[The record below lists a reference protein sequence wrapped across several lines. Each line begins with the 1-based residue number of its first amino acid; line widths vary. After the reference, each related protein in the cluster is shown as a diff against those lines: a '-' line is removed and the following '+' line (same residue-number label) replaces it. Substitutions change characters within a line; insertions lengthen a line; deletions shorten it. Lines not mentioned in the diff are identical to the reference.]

1 MNIQQMMKQ
10 AQQMQKKMTEMQEK
24 LAKTEYEGTSGGG
37 MIKVTIS
44 GKGELKK
51 LKIDP
56 SLIDPE
62 DPEVLEDLIVA
73 GFNNAKKEADEASES
88 AMSGMMGGLGLPPG
102 FKMPF

>member
-10 AQQMQKKMTEMQEK
+10 AKQMQKKMEDIQKQLE
-24 LAKTEYEGTSGGG
+24 ESEFEGTSGGG
-37 MIKVTIS
+37 LIKAKVS
-44 GKGELKK
+44 GKGEIRS

-73 GFNNAKKEADEASES
+73 ALNNAKKEADTASGD
-88 AMSGMMGGLGLPPG
+88 AMQGAMGGMGLPPG

>member
-10 AQQMQKKMTEMQEK
+10 AQQMQKKMGEIQKK
-24 LAKTEYEGTSGGG
+24 LEEAEYEGSSGGG
-37 MIKVTIS
+37 LIKAIVT
-44 GKGELKK
+44 GKGNIKS

-73 GFNNAKKEADEASES
+73 ALNNAKKEADQASGD
-88 AMSGMMGGLGLPPG
+88 AMQDAMGGMGLPPG

>member
-1 MNIQQMMKQ
+1 ME
-10 AQQMQKKMTEMQEK
+10 EMQAEM
-24 LAKTEYEGTSGGG
+24 ANAEYEGNSGGG
-37 MIKVTIS
+37 MIKVTVS
-44 GKGELKK
+44 GKGDLKK

-73 GFNNAKKEADEASES
+73 GFNNAKKEADDAQAD
-88 AMSGMMGGLGLPPG
+88 AMSGAMGGMGLPPG

>member
-1 MNIQQMMKQ
+1 MNIQQLMKQ
-10 AQQMQKKMTEMQEK
+10 AQSMQKKMSEEQEK
-24 LAKTEYEGTSGGG
+24 LASSEFEGSAGGG
-37 MIKVTIS
+37 MVKVTIS
-44 GKGELKK
+44 GKGELKS

-73 GFNNAKKEADEASES
+73 AFNNAKKDADEATGS
-88 AMSGMMGGLGLPPG
+88 AMSDMAGGLGLPPG

>member
-1 MNIQQMMKQ
+1 MNIQKMMQQ
-10 AQQMQKKMTEMQEK
+10 AQKMQKKMEEAQAK
-24 LAKTEYEGTSGGG
+24 LADTEYQGASGGDL
-37 MIKVTIS
+37 IKVTVT

-51 LKIDP
+51 LSIDP

-73 GFNNAKKEADEASES
+73 AFNNAKKEADDAASS
-88 AMSGMMGGLGLPPG
+88 QMNSMMGGLGLPPG

>member
-1 MNIQQMMKQ
+1 MNINQIMKQ
-10 AQQMQKKMTEMQEK
+10 AQQMQKKMGEIQEQ
-24 LAKTEYEGTSGGG
+24 LQAAEYEGKSGGG
-37 MIKVTIS
+37 LIAATIN
-44 GKGELKK
+44 GKGEVKK

-73 GFNNAKKEADEASES
+73 ALNNAKKDADQASS
-88 AMSGMMGGLGLPPG
+88 DAMQGAMGGLPLPPG

>member
-1 MNIQQMMKQ
+1 MNMQQMMKQ
-10 AQQMQKKMTEMQEK
+10 AQKMQKKMEEAQKK
-24 LAKTEYEGTSGGG
+24 LEDAEYQGASGGG
-37 MIKVTIS
+37 MINVTIS

-62 DPEVLEDLIVA
+62 DPEMLEDLIVA
-73 GFNNAKKEADEASES
+73 GFNNAKKEADEASGG
-88 AMSGMMGGLGLPPG
+88 AMSDAMGGLSLPPG

>member
-10 AQQMQKKMTEMQEK
+10 AQKMQKKMEEMQQQ
-24 LAKTEYEGTSGGG
+24 LAENEYEGTSGGG
-37 MIKVTIS
+37 LIKVTVS
-44 GKGELKK
+44 GKGQLKK

-73 GFNNAKKEADEASES
+73 GFNNAKKEADDAQSD
-88 AMSGMMGGLGLPPG
+88 AMSDAMGGMGLPPG

>member
-1 MNIQQMMKQ
+1 MNIQKMMKQ
-10 AQQMQKKMTEMQEK
+10 AQQMQKKMNEMQDQ
-24 LAKTEYEGTSGGG
+24 LADTEYEGTSGGG
-37 MIKVTIS
+37 MIKVIVT
-44 GKGELKK
+44 GKGSLKS

-88 AMSGMMGGLGLPPG
+88 AMGDMMGGMGLPPG

>member
-10 AQQMQKKMTEMQEK
+10 AQKMQKKMEEMQQQ
-24 LAKTEYEGTSGGG
+24 LAQSEYEGTSGGG
-37 MIKVTIS
+37 LIKVTVS

-73 GFNNAKKEADEASES
+73 GFNNAKT
-88 AMSGMMGGLGLPPG
+88 G
-102 FKMPF
+102 FKP